1 MAYKKISF
9 DLTGKVAVVLGGT
22 RGIGRGIALTL
33 ADHGAA
39 VVPASRNKDN
49 AKKVVEEIEGMGRES
64 LHTSVDSTK
73 EKDLIRLRDE
83 VIQKFGRIDILVNS
97 QGVEQRGYIK
107 DYKFEDWRK
116 VMSVNADSVFLATK
130 IFGNEMIKNKK
141 GKIINVASMASFL
154 GLVAAPAYT
163 ASKGAVIQFTKAAAL
178 EYAPYNIQVNGIAPG
193 WFKTE
198 LTQPV
203 QDDKELFETIKNK
216 IPMGDWGD
224 VEELGACA
232 VYLASDAGNYVTGI
246 TIPVDGGFL
255 YNGA

>member
-1 MAYKKISF
+1 MTYKKISF

-33 ADHGAA
+33 ADHGAT
-39 VVPASRNKDN
+39 VIPASRNKEN
-49 AKKVVEEIEGMGRES
+49 AKKVVEEIKSIGRET
-64 LHTSVDSTK
+64 LLTAVDSTK
-73 EKDLIRLRDE
+73 AEELERLRDE
-83 VIQKFGRIDILVNS
+83 VLEAFGKIDILVNS
-97 QGVEQRGYIK
+97 QGVEARGYIK
-107 DYKFEDWRK
+107 DYSYDDWRK

-130 IFGNEMIKNKK
+130 IFGNEMIKKNC

-154 GLVAAPAYT
+154 GLMEAPAYT
-163 ASKGAVIQFTKAAAL
+163 ASKGAVMQFTKASAL
-178 EYAPYNIQVNGIAPG
+178 EFAPYNIQVNGIAPG

-203 QDDKELFETIKNK
+203 QDNKELFESIKKK
-216 IPMGDWGD
+216 IPLGDWGD

-232 VYLASDAGNYVTGI
+232 VYLASDAGNYVTGV